1 MVAAAAPAL
10 IVPGSALLR
19 LAVRHQLCNMAVL
32 SISQETQAHYF
43 HISSQI
49 RSLSRRRHGN
59 PLRELV
65 DEQTAC
71 NGLRLIGHC
80 CKHHSVFKVE
90 DKGPLKLRQIS
101 TLSVRSPH
109 DLPHAAV
116 LIVAAVL
123 SAVRRRCCVD
133 ILSQASCRTTA
144 LAIPLLP
151 APRTLHPAGF
161 TRHRCKCA
169 FLGSPKWLC
178 KSQ

>member
-1 MVAAAAPAL
+1 MERSAVVAAAAPAL

-19 LAVRHQLCNMAVL
+19 LAVRHQFCNMAVL

-80 CKHHSVFKVE
+80 CKNHSVFKVG

-133 ILSQASCRTTA
+133 ILSQASCRTTHSQS
-144 LAIPLLP
+144 PSC
-151 APRTLHPAGF
+151 LHLEPCTQQVSHDIVAKGVLF
-161 TRHRCKCA
+161 
-169 FLGSPKWLC
+169 
-178 KSQ
+178 